1 MNSFKKYTAIL
12 LVFLLAVCAVS
23 CVDNGDGDGTT
34 VSSTESGSTI
44 FTGSEADTS
53 DSAGVESTEKETD
66 DPSDPGMEDIF
77 DDLKGDG
84 SDKILL

>member
-12 LVFLLAVCAVS
+12 LALLLALFAVS
-23 CVDNGDGDGTT
+23 CVDDGDETT
-34 VSSTESGSTI
+34 ASNTEISSEVITI
-44 FTGSEADTS
+44 TGNDAS
-53 DSAGVESTEKETD
+53 DSANVESTEKETD

-77 DDLKGDG
+77 DDLKGDV

>member
-12 LVFLLAVCAVS
+12 LALLLALFAVS
-23 CVDNGDGDGTT
+23 CVDDGDETT
-34 VSSTESGSTI
+34 ASNTEISSEVITI
-44 FTGSEADTS
+44 TGNDAS
-53 DSAGVESTEKETD
+53 DSANVESIEKETD

-77 DDLKGDG
+77 DDLKGDA

>member
-12 LVFLLAVCAVS
+12 LVLMLALFAVS
-23 CVDNGDGDGTT
+23 CVDNGDENTA
-34 VSSTESGSTI
+34 SNTESSSEVITI
-44 FTGSEADTS
+44 TGNDAS
-53 DSAGVESTEKETD
+53 DSANVESTEKETD

-77 DDLKGDG
+77 DDLKGDA